1 MNFYKTILLPVCILI
16 LTSCGGNDN
25 NSSANSPE
33 VLGSSSGTPGEGSED
48 SSSEQ
53 QSSIIEEPEDP
64 SGKPNLPVETSTSPS
79 NEQPSSLKI
88 HVERV
93 ATWKRNA
100 KAAYSIIH
108 DDYPLTRKFRQ
119 HYLELD
125 KRGLHA
131 GFGAIV
137 APINDNQ
144 DTYIPKMQQMVD
156 AGHEI
161 INHSF
166 NHKDVDKKSTDLS
179 QEIDLSTKL
188 LRSYGFD
195 IHAFVFPYDHY
206 NEAVLQRLKG
216 LGYLGARAR
225 FDGHKVNQANL
236 NTDDPLAPFHTS
248 FDAFFEDPITGQN
261 TASGYKNQDDV
272 LKTYLDDAIQQG
284 GWAVRELHGIED
296 NSWGSVSLVKYT
308 AHLDYVVDKVKNNE
322 VWMDTF
328 THVTRYRSSRAY
340 CGQAIAED
348 TGTITFSLASSENCT
363 KYATPLSVIIT
374 TNGVDDIT
382 ATQNNTVIPST
393 RLGTG
398 QYILEINPAAG
409 PAYVSNP

>member
-1 MNFYKTILLPVCILI
+1 MNFYKTILLPVCILTLI
-16 LTSCGGNDN
+16 SCGGNDSN
-25 NSSANSPE
+25 PSADSPE
-33 VLGSSSGTPGEGSED
+33 VLGNSSGTSSEGDDS

-53 QSSIIEEPEDP
+53 QSSIEEPEEP
-64 SGKPNLPVETSTSPS
+64 SEKPSQPVETSISPS
-79 NEQPSSLKI
+79 SEQQPSLKI
-88 HVERV
+88 HVEKV

-108 DDYPLTRKFRQ
+108 DDYPLTPKFRQ

-125 KRGLHA
+125 KRNLHA

-144 DTYIPKMQQMVD
+144 DIYIPKMQQMVD

-166 NHKDVDKKSTDLS
+166 SHKDVDKESTDLS
-179 QEIDLSTKL
+179 QEINLSTQL

-195 IHAFVFPYDHY
+195 IRAFVFPYDHY
-206 NEAVLQRLKG
+206 NKAVLQRLKG

-225 FDGHKVNQANL
+225 FDGHKVNQANI
-236 NTDDPLAPFHTS
+236 NTDDPLAPFHAS
-248 FDAFFEDPITGQN
+248 FDAFFEDPATGQN
-261 TASGYKNQDDV
+261 TGSEYKNQDDV
-272 LKTYLDDAIQQG
+272 LKAYLDDAIQQG

-296 NSWGSVSLVKYT
+296 NSWGSVPLVKYT
-308 AHLDYVVDKVKNNE
+308 AHLDYVVKKVKSNE

-328 THVTRYRSSRAY
+328 SKVTRYRSSRAY
-340 CGQAIAED
+340 CGQAIVEN
-348 TGTITFSLASSENCT
+348 TGTITFTLASSEDCT
-363 KYATPLSVIIT
+363 KYATPLSVIVT
-374 TNGVDDIT
+374 TNGVDNIT

-393 RLGTG
+393 RLSAGR
-398 QYILEINPAAG
+398 YMLEINPATG
-409 PAYVSNP
+409 PAYVSKL